1 MKRIDLAY
9 LPIIGRGEQ
18 INIICAMHDIE
29 VNHLLSTPLGDDF
42 DKDKELYPESD
53 YKFCNKSM

>member
-18 INIICAMHDIE
+18 INIICAMHEIE
-29 VNHLLSTPLGDDF
+29 VNYLLSTPLGHDF
-42 DKDKELYPESD
+42 DKDKKQLLVLSPG
-53 YKFCNKSM
+53 

>member
-18 INIICAMHDIE
+18 INIICAMHEIE
-29 VNHLLSTPLGDDF
+29 VNYLLSTPLGMISI
-42 DKDKELYPESD
+42 KIKKQLLELSLDER
-53 YKFCNKSM
+53 